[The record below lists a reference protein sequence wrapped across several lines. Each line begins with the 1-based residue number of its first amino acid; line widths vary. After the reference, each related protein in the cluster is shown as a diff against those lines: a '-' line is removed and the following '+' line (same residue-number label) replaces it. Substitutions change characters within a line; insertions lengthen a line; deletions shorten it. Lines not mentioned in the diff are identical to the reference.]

1 MFPLSAFS
9 LCNHAPDADFEPA
22 GEYIRE
28 IARKVLEKGL
38 AAVDLPQ
45 CQLPRYQRVER
56 GENSANR
63 QKDSGPT
70 SGENFA
76 HRGDAHYYWLTGEF
90 EESEKENE
98 KSDHWALANGYVAVT
113 PTTVDVTAYG

>member
-1 MFPLSAFS
+1 M
-9 LCNHAPDADFEPA
+9 PA
-22 GEYIRE
+22 RFWK
-28 IARKVLEKGL
+28 RL

-56 GENSANR
+56 GENLRTGKGQWTNEW
-63 QKDSGPT
+63 
-70 SGENFA
+70 ENFA

-113 PTTVDVTAYG
+113 PTTVDVTAYGLMDELKTWF